1 MLKATTP
8 LSVGEGMMDLHLES
22 ISDNDFKNVE
32 INTAALARNEF
43 HSRKY
48 KTGSILGDEL
58 R

>member
-1 MLKATTP
+1 MN
-8 LSVGEGMMDLHLES
+8 DLHLES

-32 INTAALARNEF
+32 INTTAMAGNEF

-48 KTGSILGDEL
+48 KTGSILDDEL